1 MVDLSGRIQEIK
13 KLVDAGRYFT
23 INRARQYRKTT
34 TLKAL
39 QGGLQDTYEIVSI
52 SFEALT
58 SANFATEQSFVK
70 AFCRLFRK
78 NPKLYNRI
86 PEEIRLAL
94 DDYQKRK
101 EDKAEMGSDYGNCSP
116 PSYSGGRQSGQRA
129 CGNDANTPF
138 AIRLSMV
145 WATCVWK

>member
-23 INRARQYRKTT
+23 INRARQYGKTT

-58 SANFATEQSFVK
+58 NANIATEQSFVK
-70 AFCRLFRK
+70 AFCRLSERIQSCTIVFRK
-78 NPKLYNRI
+78 RSGLRWMIIRI
-86 PEEIRLAL
+86 EKKTRQKWNLIMVTVHHPVTQEAGSLGNVCVEVIPCFVQQPE
-94 DDYQKRK
+94 KRSK
-101 EDKAEMGSDYGNCSP
+101 TSL
-116 PSYSGGRQSGQRA
+116 SG
-129 CGNDANTPF
+129 
-138 AIRLSMV
+138 
-145 WATCVWK
+145 